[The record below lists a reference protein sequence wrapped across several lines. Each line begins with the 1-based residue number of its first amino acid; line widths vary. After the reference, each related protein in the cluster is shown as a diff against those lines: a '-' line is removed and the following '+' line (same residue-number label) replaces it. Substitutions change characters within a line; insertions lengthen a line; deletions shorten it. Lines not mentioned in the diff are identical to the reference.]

1 MDLGG
6 GPSLEWT
13 VTKLILKKGGTMN
26 LDGSRVTCSFPSG
39 ALPIPK
45 LLVIAKMKLN
55 GPRGSATRLDIDF
68 QPSIVFERPVVLKV
82 DSSYLTGVGNTYTLW
97 YFDPV
102 QNRWLKEMEQ
112 SYTAGLPVLFQISH
126 YSAYAITR

>member
-1 MDLGG
+1 
-6 GPSLEWT
+6 
-13 VTKLILKKGGTMN
+13 
-26 LDGSRVTCSFPSG
+26 
-39 ALPIPK
+39 
-45 LLVIAKMKLN
+45 
-55 GPRGSATRLDIDF
+55 
-68 QPSIVFERPVVLKV
+68 LKV